1 MNSGIEVVIML
12 KAAYTPLAT
21 SKDEGH
27 GDPVQQ
33 LPVALLKS
41 GTTYKEKKAKPSV
54 SWTRVRGLLSL
65 SIFLLVLYHMLG
77 TNILKC

>member
-1 MNSGIEVVIML
+1 ML

-33 LPVALLKS
+33 LPVTLLKP
-41 GTTYKEKKAKPSV
+41 GTTYKDEKAKPSV
-54 SWTRVRGLLSL
+54 SWIRVGDYYHCIYFYALLY
-65 SIFLLVLYHMLG
+65 VVNQY
-77 TNILKC
+77 NK